1 MILEH
6 FIYDFYEEEND
17 FDDKIKQSYIFL
29 KGNKDDELSS
39 IVAQAISLD
48 IRGNYG
54 DILDALGDS
63 INEGKVNWSGNHFQI
78 TIDNAKDNVKIVDLV
93 SDELIEYNLEFSE
106 WKEALLDWKKY
117 YLHELGFLAFDSKAL
132 SHMFGVALL
141 TFDQINEEKVEYE
154 IGREM
159 VTEAVKKCEKR
170 YGVKASVIYRDCK
183 KVTGVYDF
191 SDFSYWLYN
200 LLSFKKS
207 DKVNFEY
214 IMNNL
219 IKHNYYNRNMID
231 GLFMKHFGIDLNKLE
246 LL

>member
-6 FIYDFYEEEND
+6 FIYDSFEKEND
-17 FDDKIKQSYIFL
+17 RAGEITQSYIFL
-29 KGNKDDELSS
+29 KENKYDELSS

-54 DILDALGDS
+54 DILNVLGES
-63 INEGKVNWSGNHFQI
+63 INKGKVKWSGNHFQI
-78 TIDNAKDNVKIVDLV
+78 IIDKSKDNVKIVDLV
-93 SDELIEYNLEFSE
+93 ADEVKEYNLNFLE
-106 WKEALLDWKKY
+106 WNEALLDWKEF
-117 YLHELGFLAFDSKAL
+117 YLQELGFFAFDSKAL

-141 TFDQINEEKVEYE
+141 TFDQMNEEKIKYE
-154 IGREM
+154 IGRKM

-219 IKHNYYNRNMID
+219 IKHNHYDRNMID
-231 GLFMKHFGIDLNKLE
+231 ELFMRHFGIDLNKLE

>member
-6 FIYDFYEEEND
+6 FTSESFEIEND
-17 FDDKIKQSYIFL
+17 WDGKIKQPYIFL
-29 KGNKDDELSS
+29 KENKNDELSS

-54 DILDALGDS
+54 DILNVLEEG
-63 INEGKVNWSGNHFQI
+63 INEGKIKWSGNHFQI
-78 TIDNAKDNVKIVDLV
+78 IIDKSKNNVKIIDLV
-93 SDELIEYNLEFSE
+93 ADELKEYNLDFLE
-106 WKEALLDWKKY
+106 WNEALLDWKKY
-117 YLHELGFLAFDSKAL
+117 YLQELGFLSFDSKAL

-141 TFDQINEEKVEYE
+141 TFDQINEEKIEYE

-191 SDFSYWLYN
+191 SDFSYWVYN
-200 LLSFKKS
+200 LLSFRKS
-207 DKVNFEY
+207 NKVNFEY

-231 GLFMKHFGIDLNKLE
+231 RLFMKHFGIDLNKLE

>member
-6 FIYDFYEEEND
+6 LIYDSFEKKND
-17 FDDKIKQSYIFL
+17 WDGEIKQSYIFL

-54 DILDALGDS
+54 DILNVLGES
-63 INEGKVNWSGNHFQI
+63 KNEGKVNWSGNHFQI
-78 TIDNAKDNVKIVDLV
+78 VIDESKNNVKIVDLV
-93 SDELIEYNLEFSE
+93 ADELKEYNLELLE
-106 WKEALLDWKKY
+106 WIEVLLDWKKY
-117 YLHELGFLAFDSKAL
+117 YLQELGFLAFDSKAL

-141 TFDQINEEKVEYE
+141 TFDQINGEKIEYE

-170 YGVKASVIYRDCK
+170 YDVKASVIYRDCK

-219 IKHNYYNRNMID
+219 IKHNHYDRNMID
-231 GLFMKHFGIDLNKLE
+231 ELFMKHFGIDLNKLE

>member
-6 FIYDFYEEEND
+6 FTFESFDKEND
-17 FDDKIKQSYIFL
+17 WDGEIKQPYIFL
-29 KGNKDDELSS
+29 KENKNDELSS

-54 DILDALGDS
+54 DILNVLEGS
-63 INEGKVNWSGNHFQI
+63 INEEKIKRSGNYFQI
-78 TIDNAKDNVKIVDLV
+78 IIDKSKNNVKIVDLV
-93 SDELIEYNLEFSE
+93 ADELKEYNLDFLE
-106 WKEALLDWKKY
+106 WNEALLDWKKY
-117 YLHELGFLAFDSKAL
+117 YLQELGFFSKAL

-141 TFDQINEEKVEYE
+141 TFDQMNEEKIEYE

-200 LLSFKKS
+200 LLSLRKS

-219 IKHNYYNRNMID
+219 IKHNYYNRDMID
-231 GLFMKHFGIDLNKLE
+231 ELFMTYLGIDLNKIE

>member
-54 DILDALGDS
+54 DILDALGES

-78 TIDNAKDNVKIVDLV
+78 NIDKSKNNVKIIDLV
-93 SDELIEYNLEFSE
+93 ADELKEYNLDFLE
-106 WKEALLDWKKY
+106 WNEALLDWKKY
-117 YLHELGFLAFDSKAL
+117 YLQELGFWAFDSKAL

-141 TFDQINEEKVEYE
+141 TFDQITEEKVEYE

-214 IMNNL
+214 IMNDL